1 MQKQR
6 KRAEN
11 TAKRVLFV
19 FVSEKRPVST
29 GRVRE
34 SEAKKEISFA
44 LEPSGSCKSEIKI
57 RIHLEVN
64 PYFFLEVRRVELLS
78 KITSMHVPTSVPFAF
93 NVSSYPRPRR
103 SARSLTSLV
112 NLGRR
117 PQA

>member
-57 RIHLEVN
+57 RIHLKVN
-64 PYFFLEVRRVELLS
+64 PYFFSGGEESRTPVQN
-78 KITSMHVPTSVPFAF
+78 HVH
-93 NVSSYPRPRR
+93 
-103 SARSLTSLV
+103 ARSYKRSL
-112 NLGRR
+112 RI
-117 PQA
+117 

>member
-1 MQKQR
+1 MIRSIIFFNAIGLIKMQKQR

-57 RIHLEVN
+57 RFHLEVN
-64 PYFFLEVRRVELLS
+64 PYFFSGGEESRTPVQN
-78 KITSMHVPTSVPFAF
+78 HVH
-93 NVSSYPRPRR
+93 
-103 SARSLTSLV
+103 ARSYKRSL
-112 NLGRR
+112 RI
-117 PQA
+117 